1 MERRAFRIA
10 EIATGNRED
19 ALDILQDAMYK
30 LVQKYAAR
38 DPQEWGPLFQT
49 ILQSKINDWYRRN
62 AVRNRFR
69 VWFNFGDDDGDADPV
84 QGLEDVNA
92 RQPEEKI
99 HAEKSIDELE
109 AALKKLP
116 KRQFQAF
123 VLRMW
128 EGLDVAQTAQAMKCS
143 EGSVKTHYSRAVHA
157 LREELGEHWS

>member
-92 RQPEEKI
+92 RQPDEKI
-99 HAEKSIDELE
+99 LAEKSIDELE

-116 KRQFQAF
+116 GRQFQAF

-143 EGSVKTHYSRAVHA
+143 EGSVKTHYSRAIHA